1 MKIMPNASVFEGVNT
16 GIIMQKALA
25 QNPNLLRTLLGL
37 SFTLIFMLAYAVYG
51 ATISPSYYL
60 YTTDTETTVN
70 ENVEPV
76 KLYDDDTNE
85 TNWRWTFTA
94 DGDNLTWVN
103 VTAGG
108 LSKNAVVKLTNSAG
122 LYSHSKLGDPD
133 AEGFACEDSCY
144 LNNTHEIISENGGDD
159 AIISMT
165 TTDPGRRNNGTVYA
179 KSLDEAESK
188 AREIVEYFHTPAV
201 IIVEIIEAGNKSTAP
216 SVSLVTVNE
225 DFADISVFSVD
236 AGTEFLWAV
245 AAVVGC
251 FSMIL
256 IPSFTVY
263 FAARAKERKNELKLQ
278 KAEQVVDD
286 SVTNDAEAN

>member
-1 MKIMPNASVFEGVNT
+1 MSPR
-16 GIIMQKALA
+16 ALESR
-25 QNPNLLRTLLGL
+25 Q
-37 SFTLIFMLAYAVYG
+37 
-51 ATISPSYYL
+51 
-60 YTTDTETTVN
+60 TDTETTVN

-144 LNNTHEIISENGGDD
+144 LNNTHELISENGGDD

-188 AREIVEYFHTPAV
+188 AREIVEYVHTPAV

>member
-1 MKIMPNASVFEGVNT
+1 MPNASVFEGVNT

-60 YTTDTETTVN
+60 YTTETETTVN

-201 IIVEIIEAGNKSTAP
+201 IIVEITEAGNKSTAP

>member
-201 IIVEIIEAGNKSTAP
+201 IIVEIIESGNKSTAP

>member
-1 MKIMPNASVFEGVNT
+1 MKIMLNASVFEGVNT

-60 YTTDTETTVN
+60 YTTETETTVN

>member
-1 MKIMPNASVFEGVNT
+1 MPNASVFEGVNT

-144 LNNTHEIISENGGDD
+144 LNNTHELISENGGDD

-188 AREIVEYFHTPAV
+188 AREIVEYVHTPAV

>member
-1 MKIMPNASVFEGVNT
+1 MAQYTQSHLMK
-16 GIIMQKALA
+16 QKV
-25 QNPNLLRTLLGL
+25 R
-37 SFTLIFMLAYAVYG
+37 
-51 ATISPSYYL
+51 
-60 YTTDTETTVN
+60 
-70 ENVEPV
+70 
-76 KLYDDDTNE
+76 
-85 TNWRWTFTA
+85 
-94 DGDNLTWVN
+94 
-103 VTAGG
+103 
-108 LSKNAVVKLTNSAG
+108 
-122 LYSHSKLGDPD
+122 
-133 AEGFACEDSCY
+133 
-144 LNNTHEIISENGGDD
+144 
-159 AIISMT
+159 
-165 TTDPGRRNNGTVYA
+165 
-179 KSLDEAESK
+179 
-188 AREIVEYFHTPAV
+188 REIVEYVHTPAV

>member
-1 MKIMPNASVFEGVNT
+1 MPNASVFEGVNT

-60 YTTDTETTVN
+60 YTTETETTVN

-122 LYSHSKLGDPD
+122 LYSHSMLGDPD

>member
-1 MKIMPNASVFEGVNT
+1 MKISLNASVIEGENIGT
-16 GIIMQKALA
+16 IMQKALA

-37 SFTLIFMLAYAVYG
+37 SFTLIFLLGYAVYG

-60 YTTDTETTVN
+60 YTTDTESTVI
-70 ENVEPV
+70 ETADPV
-76 KLYDDDTNE
+76 KLYDEDENL

-103 VTAGG
+103 VTAGD
-108 LSKNAVVKLTNSAG
+108 LSRNSVMKLTNSAG
-122 LYSHSKLGDPD
+122 LYSHTKLGDPD
-133 AEGFACEDSCY
+133 AEEFSCADSCY
-144 LNNTHEIISENGGDD
+144 FNKTHELISDDGGEE

-179 KSLDEAESK
+179 NSLGEAEDK
-188 AREIVEYFHTPAV
+188 AREIVEYFHSPTI
-201 IIVEIIEAGNKSTAP
+201 IIVDVIEEGDRSTAP
-216 SVSLVTVNE
+216 SIVLETVNE
-225 DFADISVFSVD
+225 DFDDIAVFSVD

-278 KAEQVVDD
+278 KAEQEVDETVEH
-286 SVTNDAEAN
+286 SEDAN

>member
-1 MKIMPNASVFEGVNT
+1 MLNASVFEGVNT

-188 AREIVEYFHTPAV
+188 ARDIVEYFHTPAV

>member
-1 MKIMPNASVFEGVNT
+1 MQVYLKGVNT

-60 YTTDTETTVN
+60 YTTETETTVN

-122 LYSHSKLGDPD
+122 LYSHSMLGDPD

>member
-1 MKIMPNASVFEGVNT
+1 
-16 GIIMQKALA
+16 MQKALA

-60 YTTDTETTVN
+60 YITETETTVN
-70 ENVEPV
+70 DNVEPV
-76 KLYDDDTNE
+76 KLYDDDANE

-103 VTAGG
+103 ATAGG

-122 LYSHSKLGDPD
+122 LFSHSKLGDPD

-144 LNNTHEIISENGGDD
+144 LNNTHELISEDGGDD

-179 KSLDEAESK
+179 NSLGEAESK
-188 AREIVEYFHTPAV
+188 AREIVEYYHTPAV
-201 IIVEIIEAGNKSTAP
+201 IIVEVIEAGNKSTAP

-225 DFADISVFSVD
+225 DFAEISVFSVD

-278 KAEQVVDD
+278 KAEQAVDD